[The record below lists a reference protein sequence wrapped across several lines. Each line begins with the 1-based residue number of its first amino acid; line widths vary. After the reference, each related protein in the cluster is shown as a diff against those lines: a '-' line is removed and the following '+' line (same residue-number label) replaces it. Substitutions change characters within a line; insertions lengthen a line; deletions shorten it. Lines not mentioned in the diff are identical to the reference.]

1 MKQYCPDLRSGLRLA
16 AHDAQAGEA
25 EGSQGHAGGFGHVLA
40 GADFDGVDGQLGPG
54 GAAAGAA
61 AASLL
66 VAGAAAGTGADG
78 SFLEQAASAT
88 VNSRQAPSRERAGM
102 FLHSIGDSPLHDPWY
117 RRAARPLARAIPP

>member
-1 MKQYCPDLRSGLRLA
+1 MALSPAGAYIRFSRRALA
-16 AHDAQAGEA
+16 APSRNWSTPIACTLAA
-25 EGSQGHAGGFGHVLA
+25 TTVAGGLV
-40 GADFDGVDGQLGPG
+40 GA
-54 GAAAGAA
+54 AAAGAA